1 MLVKVTESKKEAW
14 SSYLD
19 TCVFAYNTSR
29 HESSKFSPF
38 ELMFGRRATLPIDI
52 ELRKA
57 GPEEM
62 LRKHLDDV
70 PVNELDDFTRLQNE
84 RQKRLEEAKANI
96 LAAQEKQKDHYDR
109 KHACPECYQVDAL
122 VLKKDFLRKKRK
134 GGKLDH
140 RYVGPYKIL
149 KILPKGTY
157 LLQLVANSEVVV
169 RVTGSHLKPYNEPAH
184 DAGNEPPAGNAKT
197 NTSADSLGCL
207 SPGADH
213 LMSPD
218 AKTSSQSLSTID
230 SLGSPNA
237 CSTPNHLSSSLLQ
250 AGNTKQNA
258 IDADKERKTKQKKIK
273 PWIVELCLNE
283 VDKSELLNGDWL
295 TDKHMSAVNTL
306 LHKQHPTQAGLQD
319 PVLLSEKQI
328 WTSQPQDFV
337 QVINIC
343 RKHWVCASNVN
354 CSPGVVDVYDSLPAC
369 MTKAALT
376 KLKEQLA
383 VILHTSDWEFE
394 IRLIDVQHQSGAS
407 DCSLFAVAFAQV
419 LCAGLDPHL
428 TTFDQKS
435 MREHLCSSFEDGELL
450 PFPLAQRQRRLGR
463 RRVMRKQKV
472 PVYCS
477 CRLPWNKKDDVRGP
491 LVSCHICNEWFH
503 RDCEDIPDIVFD
515 QADYVWL
522 CHNCS

>member
-1 MLVKVTESKKEAW
+1 M
-14 SSYLD
+14 
-19 TCVFAYNTSR
+19 FAYNTSR

-52 ELRKA
+52 KLRKA

-62 LRKHLDDV
+62 LKHLDAV
-70 PVNELDDFTRLQNE
+70 PANEPDDFAGLQKE

-109 KHACPECYQVDAL
+109 KRARPECYQVDAL

-169 RVTGSHLKPYNEPAH
+169 RVTGSHLKPYNEPAD
-184 DAGNEPPAGNAKT
+184 DAGNEPPLKKSRTESPAGNGKT
-197 NTSADSLGCL
+197 NNLSSTSDDSLCCL
-207 SPGADH
+207 SPAADH
-213 LMSPD
+213 LKSPET
-218 AKTSSQSLSTID
+218 KISSQTLSEID
-230 SLGSPNA
+230 SPGSPKA
-237 CSTPNHLSSSLLQ
+237 CSTPNHLSSSLLH

-273 PWIVELCLNE
+273 PWIAELGLNE
-283 VDKSELLNGDWL
+283 FDKRELVDGDWL
-295 TDKHMSAVNTL
+295 TDKHINAVNTL
-306 LHKQHPTQAGLQD
+306 LRKQHPTKAGLQD

-328 WTSQPQDFV
+328 WRSQSQDFV

-343 RKHWVCASNVN
+343 RNHWVCASNVN

-369 MTKAALT
+369 MTKAALA
-376 KLKEQLA
+376 KLNEQIA
-383 VILHTSDWEFE
+383 AILHTSDRDFE
-394 IRLIDVQHQSGAS
+394 VRLIDVQHQSGSS

-435 MREHLCSSFEDGELL
+435 MREHLFSSFEDGELL

-463 RRVMRKQKV
+463 RRVVRKQKV
-472 PVYCS
+472 PVYSS
-477 CRLPWNKKDDVRGP
+477 CRLPWNKKDNVRGP

-503 RDCEDIPDIVFD
+503 QDCENIPDIVFD

-522 CHNCS
+522 CHMCS